1 MRSRYPQEAPA
12 SASASCHNILR
23 GYRVPMPP
31 DDGKAVYGKAWNES
45 YHGEGK
51 EWCRTKEEAIKRAEE
66 MRKKKICSLKKQIEK
81 LNSLRFE

>member
-1 MRSRYPQEAPA
+1 MNEKVYITTYALTQGIYEMEVISK
-12 SASASCHNILR
+12 S
-23 GYRVPMPP
+23 

-66 MRKKKICSLKKQIEK
+66 MRKKKICSLEKQIEK
-81 LNSLRFE
+81 LNSLKFE